1 MKRREIPLT
10 LLASALAGD
19 SAPGKSPTLQ
29 YHPQTATELAAGVT
43 PTNYAYPPQNAL
55 RYGADPS
62 GNTDST
68 PAFRS
73 LSHVI
78 AQAQQGQLRTGRMPA
93 TVATIPEGSFR
104 LTDPIRWRGPIAI
117 VGAGTAGWEG
127 GTTIF
132 QTTQGRNI
140 FEFYGSMDDHTTLG
154 LSVRGIS
161 FGFTQ
166 QGGSGCALYIP
177 KNDDTPQG
185 SLLSSNSLYVEDCRF
200 GGFNP
205 YGSFLSVHHGN
216 DIVVSRCLF
225 DGCYGN
231 TISLGD
237 DTDPDARCTD
247 VCIEG
252 CGFFNTNYGV
262 RIYNAEGVT
271 ITGCRFFHG
280 SAAQYMIYLGAKAAI
295 NRDRVENV
303 VICGNIFDDT
313 HHSIALDGSVSQLQ
327 IAGNGFYKC
336 RDRPILVIGRTDV
349 SGLHLGPNIFK
360 VDTAYPFSDIIDSRD
375 CRISNSSV
383 CDNLINCNGVRTLTQ
398 LAGETSGLGR
408 FGQAMTLRANAF
420 VNNPLYGFAGH
431 HAYQPCTSRGLELEN
446 QLTFPNYPTAQP
458 IFHVGKFEIGQSLT
472 FDLDWEV
479 IISKPSAD
487 TAALTGR
494 DRISVIY
501 RHSAGTVK
509 VDVARISSV
518 GDSTSGTRVNI
529 PDVEF
534 SVSTGPQT
542 DVLITI
548 SGALKSPH
556 SILINLKALNFRA
569 TATADGRPPQI
580 KNAEIGFHAGS

>member
-19 SAPGKSPTLQ
+19 SAPGKPPTLQ
-29 YHPQTATELAAGVT
+29 YYPQTSAEMGAGVT

-62 GNTDST
+62 GIADSA
-68 PAFRS
+68 PAFQS
-73 LSHVI
+73 LSNVI
-78 AQAQQGQLRTGRMPA
+78 SQGQRGQIRRAEIHTA
-93 TVATIPEGSFR
+93 VATIPEGFFKLSDR
-104 LTDPIRWRGPIAI
+104 VRWYGPIAI

-127 GTTIF
+127 GTTII
-132 QTTQGRNI
+132 QTTPGRERNI
-140 FEFYGSMDDHTTLG
+140 FEFHGSLDDHTTLG

-161 FGFTQ
+161 FGV
-166 QGGSGCALYIP
+166 GEGSSGCALYVP
-177 KNDDTPQG
+177 KYNEAMKG
-185 SLLSSNSLYVEDCRF
+185 AVLSSNSLYVEDCRF
-200 GGFNP
+200 GGFHP
-205 YGSFLSVHHGN
+205 YGSFFSVHHGN

-225 DGCYGN
+225 DGCYAD

-237 DTDPDARCTD
+237 DTDPDGRCTD
-247 VCIEG
+247 VCIEN

-262 RIYNAEGVT
+262 RIRNAEGVT
-271 ITGCRFFHG
+271 VNGCRFFSG
-280 SAAQYMIYLGAKAAI
+280 SATQYMIYMGSGGTIAPG
-295 NRDRVENV
+295 RVENV

-327 IAGNGFYKC
+327 ITGNGFYKC
-336 RDRPILVIGRTDV
+336 RDRPILILGRTDV
-349 SGLHLGPNIFK
+349 SGLHLGPNILK
-360 VDTAYPFSDIIDSRD
+360 VDAAYQFSDIIDSRD
-375 CRISNSSV
+375 CRITNSSV

-398 LAGETSGLGR
+398 LAGETSGPGR
-408 FGQAMTLRANAF
+408 FGQGMTLRTNVF

-431 HAYQPCTSRGLELEN
+431 YAYQPCTSRGLELEN
-446 QLTFPNYPTAQP
+446 QLIFPDYPTARP
-458 IFHVGKFEIGQSLT
+458 IFHLGKFEIGQSLT

-479 IISKPSAD
+479 IITKPSAD

-501 RHSAGTVK
+501 RNSAGTVK

-518 GDSTSGTRVNI
+518 GDSTSGTRANI
-529 PDVEF
+529 PNVEF
-534 SVSTGPQT
+534 GVSTGPQT

-580 KNAEIGFHAGS
+580 KNAEIG